1 MAKKVFNPFSGKWID
16 DPREKILQDQKQS
29 KVIPLDS
36 VKQEDS
42 VTTVST
48 VPSVDIT
55 IGDEIVQNLLK
66 EQDNPLELQ
75 EKLKAL
81 FSADTKTEDMFSVN
95 GRELHEFL
103 GIKDVYRSWFPRY
116 VQRQNLIEGQ
126 DYKVIKEKVD
136 VQNRTRTYEQNNHML
151 TLDCAK
157 ILAAS
162 QNNALGNLV
171 LRYLI
176 WAEKKLHQVSAVTSQ
191 QVQIPATPAMAI
203 LEIGKAMVAMEQNQN
218 RQNTMVQ
225 NQIADLISTDSHL
238 QEQIDQNNEAIRQIR
253 EEQTSRRNNLS
264 VLTEERNYNPITAE
278 GNTTTREFSEILQS
292 LGYDMGI
299 VKLNNYLVDNGMFQ
313 RLKKKGYKAK
323 KRFLDLGWFVNRT
336 EDVELPD
343 GDIIEQYK
351 VDITPVGR
359 QGLLIRME
367 NHNN

>member
-1 MAKKVFNPFSGKWID
+1 MISYGFVENS
-16 DPREKILQDQKQS
+16 
-29 KVIPLDS
+29 
-36 VKQEDS
+36 
-42 VTTVST
+42 
-48 VPSVDIT
+48 
-55 IGDEIVQNLLK
+55 
-66 EQDNPLELQ
+66 
-75 EKLKAL
+75 
-81 FSADTKTEDMFSVN
+81 
-95 GRELHEFL
+95 
-103 GIKDVYRSWFPRY
+103 
-116 VQRQNLIEGQ
+116 
-126 DYKVIKEKVD
+126 DYKVLLAEKGE
-136 VQNRTRTYEQNNHML
+136 QTGRGGSNRKDHML
-151 TLDCAK
+151 SLNMAENIAMVQRNKLGMLVRQYLLWAHEKLREITSV
-157 ILAAS
+157 IS
-162 QNNALGNLV
+162 Q
-171 LRYLI
+171 
-176 WAEKKLHQVSAVTSQ
+176 Q

-359 QGLLIRME
+359 QGIMIRLE
-367 NHNN
+367 NRNV

>member
-1 MAKKVFNPFSGKWID
+1 MGSLSKTLLGYQGWDKFKKVIEKGKQTCTNVGEEADYHI
-16 DPREKILQDQKQS
+16 RQ
-29 KVIPLDS
+29 VAHM
-36 VKQEDS
+36 
-42 VTTVST
+42 ST
-48 VPSVDIT
+48 V
-55 IGDEIVQNLLK
+55 G
-66 EQDNPLELQ
+66 
-75 EKLKAL
+75 
-81 FSADTKTEDMFSVN
+81 N
-95 GRELHEFL
+95 GAQRE
-103 GIKDVYRSWFPRY
+103 V
-116 VQRQNLIEGQ
+116 Q
-126 DYKVIKEKVD
+126 DYRLTRYACYVIAMNGDSSKPEIAAAQTYFAVK
-136 VQNRTRTYEQNNHML
+136 TRQAEL
-151 TLDCAK
+151 
-157 ILAAS
+157 IS
-162 QNNALGNLV
+162 Q
-171 LRYLI
+171 
-176 WAEKKLHQVSAVTSQ
+176 Q

-225 NQIADLISTDSHL
+225 NQIADLISTDNHL

-359 QGLLIRME
+359 QGIMIRLE
-367 NHNN
+367 NRNV